1 MKGHH
6 AKFFPYTKACLSC
19 KMSAGVIWMDLKAGL
34 WQKQTLKLA
43 MTQELTQAIA
53 LLQYSAQEL
62 AAFLEARSMENP
74 LMQVDFKNISHF
86 DSSMD
91 TVRKTRKK
99 TFERD
104 QKNLIEQIGSGTSD
118 TLEDYL
124 LSQLNLLKA
133 TPQEKLILHVLIEN
147 IDENGYLTIDREILV
162 KRYNIENEIIDSAFF
177 KLQSLDPAGIGA
189 NDLRECLLLQLT
201 RRKRTPENVLA
212 ITIIRDH
219 FMLFAEKKWKA
230 LAKMLNINVKEI
242 QKIFDDIQQLNPKPG
257 AAFQREKPAYIVP
270 DVVVKREGD
279 QLSVSVFDALIPK
292 VSFNDGYFRQLSG
305 HKDPEVNKFLQE
317 KQGDYQWIQR
327 SLEQR
332 KETLLKVS
340 MKIIEKQQDFFLIG
354 PAHLKPMTM
363 REVADELEIHEST
376 VSRTVREK
384 YMQTPAGTFEL
395 KSFFKSAV
403 QTTEND
409 QASSQKVKAAI
420 EHYIKEEDKKKP
432 ISDQKLVEML
442 EEHEG
447 MILSRRTVAK
457 YRDQL
462 GIPSSSKRKRFD

>member
-1 MKGHH
+1 
-6 AKFFPYTKACLSC
+6 
-19 KMSAGVIWMDLKAGL
+19 MDLKAGL

-74 LMQVDFKNISHF
+74 LIQVDFKNITHF
-86 DSSMD
+86 DSNMD
-91 TVRKTRKK
+91 RTRKTRTR

-104 QKNLIEQIGSGTSD
+104 QKNLIEQVGAGASD

-133 TPQEKLILHVLIEN
+133 TAEEKLILHELIEN
-147 IDENGYLTIDREILV
+147 IDENGYLTLDREGLV
-162 KRYNIENEIIDSAFF
+162 NRYQVEHEIVESAFF

-189 NDLRECLLLQLT
+189 HDLRECLLLQLT
-201 RRKRTPENVLA
+201 RQKRTPENELA
-212 ITIIRDH
+212 ITIIRDQ
-219 FMLFAEKKWKA
+219 FLLFAEKKWKA
-230 LAKMLNINVKEI
+230 LAKMLNIDVKDI
-242 QKIFDDIQQLNPKPG
+242 QKVHDNIQQLNPKPG
-257 AAFQREKPAYIVP
+257 ASFQREKPAYIVP
-270 DVVVKREGD
+270 DVVVKRQGD
-279 QLSVSVFDALIPK
+279 ELSVSVFDSLIPK
-292 VSFNDGYFRQLSG
+292 VSFNEGYFRQLSG
-305 HKDPEVNKFLQE
+305 HKDPELNKFLQE

-327 SLEQR
+327 SLAQR
-332 KETLLKVS
+332 KETLQRVS

-354 PAHLKPMTM
+354 PAHLNPMTM
-363 REVADELEIHEST
+363 REVAEELEIHEST

-384 YMQTPAGTFEL
+384 YMQTPAGTYEL
-395 KSFFKSAV
+395 KSFFTSAI

-420 EHYIKEEDKKKP
+420 QHYIKEENKKKP

-442 EEHEG
+442 EDNEG
-447 MILSRRTVAK
+447 MVVSRRTVAK

>member
-1 MKGHH
+1 
-6 AKFFPYTKACLSC
+6 
-19 KMSAGVIWMDLKAGL
+19 MDLKAGL

-62 AAFLEARSMENP
+62 AAFLEAKSMENP
-74 LMQVDFKNISHF
+74 LMQVDFKNISNF
-86 DSSMD
+86 DASMD
-91 TVRKTRKK
+91 RTRKTRKK

-104 QKNLIEQIGSGTSD
+104 QKNLIEQIGAGTSD

-124 LSQLNLLKA
+124 LSQLNMLKV
-133 TPQEKLILHVLIEN
+133 TPEEKLILHELIEN
-147 IDENGYLTIDREILV
+147 IDENGYLNLRREDLV
-162 KRYNIENEIIDSAFF
+162 RRFSVDEEIVDCAFF
-177 KLQSLDPAGIGA
+177 KLQALEPAGIGA
-189 NDLRECLLLQLT
+189 NDLKECLLLQLT
-201 RRKRTPENVLA
+201 RQKRTPENELA
-212 ITIIRDH
+212 RTIMRDH
-219 FMLFAEKKWKA
+219 FLLFAEKKWKA
-230 LAKMLNINVKEI
+230 LAKMLNIDVREI
-242 QKIFDDIQQLNPKPG
+242 QKVHDDIQQLNPKPG

-270 DVVVKREGD
+270 DVVVKREGNE
-279 QLSVSVFDALIPK
+279 LSVSVFDALIPK
-292 VSFNDGYFRQLSG
+292 ISFNEGYFQQLSG

-317 KQGDYQWIQR
+317 KQGDYQWIHR

-340 MKIIEKQQDFFLIG
+340 MKIIEKQKEFFLIG
-354 PAHLKPMTM
+354 PEHLKPMTM

-384 YMQTPAGTFEL
+384 YMQTPTGTHEL
-395 KSFFKSAV
+395 KSFFTSAIA
-403 QTTEND
+403 TTEND

-420 EHYIKEEDKKKP
+420 ERFIKEEDKKKP
-432 ISDQKLVEML
+432 ISDQKLVQML
-442 EEHEG
+442 EDEEG
-447 MILSRRTVAK
+447 MVVSRRTVAK

>member
-1 MKGHH
+1 
-6 AKFFPYTKACLSC
+6 
-19 KMSAGVIWMDLKAGL
+19 MDLKAGL
-34 WQKQTLKLA
+34 WQKQTIKLA

-62 AAFLEARSMENP
+62 AAFLEAKSMENP

-86 DSSMD
+86 DANMD
-91 TVRKTRKK
+91 RTRKTRKK

-104 QKNLIEQIGSGTSD
+104 QKNLIEQIGAGASD

-133 TPQEKLILHVLIEN
+133 TPEEKLILHELIEN
-147 IDENGYLTIDREILV
+147 IDENGYLILQKEDLIRRFCVDDEIV
-162 KRYNIENEIIDSAFF
+162 DCAFF

-189 NDLRECLLLQLT
+189 KNLQECLLLQLT
-201 RRKRTPENVLA
+201 RQKRTPENELA
-212 ITIIRDH
+212 MTIIRDH
-219 FMLFAEKKWKA
+219 FLLFAEKKWKA
-230 LAKMLNINVKEI
+230 VAKMLNVDLKDI
-242 QKIFDDIQQLNPKPG
+242 QKVHDDIQLLNPKPG

-270 DVVVKREGD
+270 DVVVKREGNE
-279 QLSVSVFDALIPK
+279 LLVSVFDALIPK
-292 VSFNDGYFRQLSG
+292 VSFNEGYFQQLSG
-305 HKDPEVNKFLQE
+305 HSDPDVNRFLQE

-340 MKIIEKQQDFFLIG
+340 MKIIEKQQEFFLIG
-354 PAHLKPMTM
+354 PDHLKPMTM

-384 YMQTPAGTFEL
+384 YMQTPAGTYEL
-395 KSFFKSAV
+395 KSFFTSAIS
-403 QTTEND
+403 TTENN

-420 EHYIKEEDKKKP
+420 ERFIKEEDKKKP
-432 ISDQKLVEML
+432 ISDQKLVELL
-442 EEHEG
+442 EDQEG
-447 MILSRRTVAK
+447 MVVSRRTVAK

>member
-1 MKGHH
+1 
-6 AKFFPYTKACLSC
+6 
-19 KMSAGVIWMDLKAGL
+19 MDLKAGL

-62 AAFLEARSMENP
+62 AAFLEAKSMENP
-74 LMQVDFKNISHF
+74 LMQVDFKNITHF
-86 DSSMD
+86 DSNMD
-91 TVRKTRKK
+91 RTRKTRTR

-104 QKNLIEQIGSGTSD
+104 QKSLIEQVGAGASD

-133 TPQEKLILHVLIEN
+133 TAEEKMILHELIEN
-147 IDENGYLTIDREILV
+147 IDENGYLTLERENLI
-162 KRYNIENEIIDSAFF
+162 KRFGVDEEIIDSAFF

-189 NDLRECLLLQLT
+189 NDLKECLLLQLT
-201 RRKRTPENVLA
+201 RQKRTPENELA

-230 LAKMLNINVKEI
+230 LAKMLNIDIKEI
-242 QKIFDDIQQLNPKPG
+242 QKVHDDIQQLNPKPG
-257 AAFQREKPAYIVP
+257 AAFQCEKPAYIVP
-270 DVVVKREGD
+270 DVVVKRAGD
-279 QLSVSVFDALIPK
+279 ELSVSVFDALIPK
-292 VSFNDGYFRQLSG
+292 VSFNEGYFRQLSG

-317 KQGDYQWIQR
+317 KQGDYQWIRR

-332 KETLLKVS
+332 KETVLKVS

-354 PAHLKPMTM
+354 PAHLNPMTM

-384 YMQTPAGTFEL
+384 YHANTCRHIR
-395 KSFFKSAV
+395 
-403 QTTEND
+403 
-409 QASSQKVKAAI
+409 VKI
-420 EHYIKEEDKKKP
+420 VLHQRNPDN
-432 ISDQKLVEML
+432 
-442 EEHEG
+442 
-447 MILSRRTVAK
+447 
-457 YRDQL
+457 
-462 GIPSSSKRKRFD
+462 RKRPGLIPKSKSSHRALYKRRR

>member
-1 MKGHH
+1 MI
-6 AKFFPYTKACLSC
+6 
-19 KMSAGVIWMDLKAGL
+19 AGVIWMDLKAGL

-62 AAFLEARSMENP
+62 AAFLEAKSMENP

-86 DSSMD
+86 DASMD
-91 TVRKTRKK
+91 RTRKTRRK

-104 QKNLIEQIGSGTSD
+104 QKSLIEQIGGGTTD

-133 TPQEKLILHVLIEN
+133 TPEEKLILHELIEN
-147 IDENGYLTIDREILV
+147 IDENGYLTMAREYLIN
-162 KRYNIENEIIDSAFF
+162 RYDLDEEIIDSAFF
-177 KLQSLDPAGIGA
+177 KLQSLDPSGIA
-189 NDLRECLLLQLT
+189 AKDLQECLLLQLT
-201 RRKRTPENVLA
+201 RQKRTPENEVA

-230 LAKMLNINVKEI
+230 LAKMLNIDVKEI
-242 QKIFDDIQQLNPKPG
+242 QKVHDDIQQLNPKPG

-270 DVVVKREGD
+270 DVVVNHVGGE
-279 QLSVSVFDALIPK
+279 LSVSVFDTLIPK
-292 VSFNDGYFRQLSG
+292 VSFNDGYFRQLSAHG
-305 HKDPEVNKFLQE
+305 DPEVNKFLQE
-317 KQGDYQWIQR
+317 KQGDYQWIRR

-384 YMQTPAGTFEL
+384 YMQTPAGTYEL
-395 KSFFKSAV
+395 KSFFTSAV

-442 EEHEG
+442 EENEG
-447 MILSRRTVAK
+447 MVLSRRTVAK

>member
-1 MKGHH
+1 
-6 AKFFPYTKACLSC
+6 
-19 KMSAGVIWMDLKAGL
+19 MDLKAGL

-62 AAFLEARSMENP
+62 AAFLEAKSMENP

-86 DSSMD
+86 DASMD
-91 TVRKTRKK
+91 RTRKTRRK

-104 QKNLIEQIGSGTSD
+104 QKSLIDQIGGGATD

-133 TPQEKLILHVLIEN
+133 TPAEKLILHELIEN
-147 IDENGYLTIDREILV
+147 IDENGYLTMDRDYLIN
-162 KRYNIENEIIDSAFF
+162 RYDLDEEIIDSAFF
-177 KLQSLDPAGIGA
+177 KLQSLDPAGIA
-189 NDLRECLLLQLT
+189 AKDLQECLLLQLT
-201 RRKRTPENVLA
+201 RQKRTPENEVA

-230 LAKMLNINVKEI
+230 LAKMLNIDVKEI
-242 QKIFDDIQQLNPKPG
+242 QKVHDDIQRLNPKPG

-270 DVVVKREGD
+270 DVVVKHEGGE
-279 QLSVSVFDALIPK
+279 LSVSVFDALIPK
-292 VSFNDGYFRQLSG
+292 VSFNDGYFRQLSAHG
-305 HKDPEVNKFLQE
+305 DHEVNKFLQE
-317 KQGDYQWIQR
+317 KQGDYQWIRR

-384 YMQTPAGTFEL
+384 YMQTPAGTYEL
-395 KSFFKSAV
+395 KAFFTSAV

-442 EEHEG
+442 EGNEG
-447 MILSRRTVAK
+447 MVLSRRTVAK

>member
-1 MKGHH
+1 
-6 AKFFPYTKACLSC
+6 
-19 KMSAGVIWMDLKAGL
+19 MDLKAGL

-62 AAFLEARSMENP
+62 AAFLEAKSMENP

-86 DSSMD
+86 DASMD
-91 TVRKTRKK
+91 RTRKTRKK
-99 TFERD
+99 AFERD
-104 QKNLIEQIGSGTSD
+104 QKNLIEQIGAGAGE

-133 TPQEKLILHVLIEN
+133 TQAEKLILQELIEN
-147 IDENGYLTIDREILV
+147 IDENGYLTLDRENFV
-162 KRYNIENEIIDSAFF
+162 NKYKVEYEIVESAFF

-189 NDLRECLLLQLT
+189 IDLRECLLLQLT
-201 RRKRTPENVLA
+201 RQKRTPENELA

-230 LAKMLNINVKEI
+230 LAKMLNVDVKEI
-242 QKIFDDIQQLNPKPG
+242 QKVHDDIQQLNPKPG

-270 DVVVKREGD
+270 DVVVKREGKE
-279 QLSVSVFDALIPK
+279 LSVSVFDALVPK
-292 VSFNDGYFRQLSG
+292 ISFNEGYFRQLSG

-327 SLEQR
+327 SLVQR

-354 PAHLKPMTM
+354 PAHMNPMTM
-363 REVADELEIHEST
+363 REVADELDIHEST

-384 YMQTPAGTFEL
+384 YMQTPAGTYEL
-395 KSFFKSAV
+395 KSFFTSAV
-403 QTTEND
+403 HTTEND

-420 EHYIKEEDKKKP
+420 EHYIKEENKKKP

-442 EEHEG
+442 GEQEG
-447 MILSRRTVAK
+447 MVVSRRTVAK
-457 YRDQL
+457 YRNQL

>member
-1 MKGHH
+1 
-6 AKFFPYTKACLSC
+6 
-19 KMSAGVIWMDLKAGL
+19 MDLKAGL

-62 AAFLEARSMENP
+62 AAFLEAKSMENP

-86 DSSMD
+86 DASMD
-91 TVRKTRKK
+91 RTRKTRRK

-104 QKNLIEQIGSGTSD
+104 QKNLIEQIGSGESD

-124 LSQLNLLKA
+124 LSQINLLKA
-133 TPQEKLILHVLIEN
+133 LPEEKLILQVLIEN
-147 IDENGYLTIDREILV
+147 IDENGYLTIERENLGGKFGV
-162 KRYNIENEIIDSAFF
+162 EEEIIDSAFF
-177 KLQSLDPAGIGA
+177 KLQSLDPAGIA
-189 NDLRECLLLQLT
+189 AKDLQECLLLQLI
-201 RRKRTPENVLA
+201 RQRRTPENELA

-219 FMLFAEKKWKA
+219 FLLFAEKKWKA
-230 LAKMLNINVKEI
+230 IAKMLNVGLKDI
-242 QKIFDDIQQLNPKPG
+242 QKVHDDIQQLNPKPG
-257 AAFQREKPAYIVP
+257 ATFQREKSAYIVP
-270 DVVVKREGD
+270 DVVVKRNGD
-279 QLSVSVFDALIPK
+279 ELSISVFDALIPK

-305 HKDPEVNKFLQE
+305 HRDPEVNKFLQE

-332 KETLLKVS
+332 KETVLKVS
-340 MKIIEKQQDFFLIG
+340 MKIIEKQRDFFLIG
-354 PAHLKPMTM
+354 PAHLNPMTM

-384 YMQTPAGTFEL
+384 YMQTPSGTYEL
-395 KSFFKSAV
+395 KSFFTSAV

-442 EEHEG
+442 EEREG
-447 MILSRRTVAK
+447 MVVSRRTVAK

>member
-1 MKGHH
+1 M
-6 AKFFPYTKACLSC
+6 
-19 KMSAGVIWMDLKAGL
+19 IEMDLKAGL

-62 AAFLEARSMENP
+62 AAFLEAKSMENP
-74 LMQVDFKNISHF
+74 LMQVDFKNISNF
-86 DSSMD
+86 DASMD
-91 TVRKTRKK
+91 RTRKTRKK
-99 TFERD
+99 TVERD
-104 QKNLIEQIGSGTSD
+104 QRNLIEQIGAGTGE

-124 LSQLNLLKA
+124 ISQLNLLKA
-133 TPQEKLILHVLIEN
+133 APEEKLILHELIAN
-147 IDENGYLTIDREILV
+147 IDENGYLKLRREDLAKRFNVDQEMIDC
-162 KRYNIENEIIDSAFF
+162 AFF
-177 KLQSLDPAGIGA
+177 KLQSLDPPGIGA
-189 NDLRECLLLQLT
+189 NDLKECLLLQLT
-201 RRKRTPENVLA
+201 RQKRTPENELA

-219 FMLFAEKKWKA
+219 FLLFAEKKWKA
-230 LAKMLNINVKEI
+230 LAKMLNIDLKDI
-242 QKIFDDIQQLNPKPG
+242 QKIHDGIQQLNPKPG

-270 DVVVKREGD
+270 DVVVRREGNE
-279 QLSVSVFDALIPK
+279 LSVSVLDALIPK
-292 VSFNDGYFRQLSG
+292 VSFNEGYFQQLSG

-317 KQGDYQWIQR
+317 KQGDFQWIQR

-340 MKIIEKQQDFFLIG
+340 LKIIEKQKDFFLIG
-354 PAHLKPMTM
+354 PDNLNPMTM

-384 YMQTPAGTFEL
+384 YMQTPAGTYEL
-395 KSFFKSAV
+395 KSFFTSAIA
-403 QTTEND
+403 TTEND

-420 EHYIKEEDKKKP
+420 ERFIKEEDKQKP

-442 EEHEG
+442 EDSEG
-447 MILSRRTVAK
+447 MVLSRRTVAK

-462 GIPSSSKRKRFD
+462 GIPASSKRKRFD

>member
-1 MKGHH
+1 
-6 AKFFPYTKACLSC
+6 
-19 KMSAGVIWMDLKAGL
+19 MDLKAGL

-62 AAFLEARSMENP
+62 AAFLEAKSMENP
-74 LMQVDFKNISHF
+74 LMQVDFKNISNF
-86 DSSMD
+86 DASMD
-91 TVRKTRKK
+91 STRKTRKK

-104 QKNLIEQIGSGTSD
+104 QKNLIEQIGGGATD

-133 TPQEKLILHVLIEN
+133 SPEEKLILHELIEN
-147 IDENGYLTIDREILV
+147 IDENGYLNLEKENLIKMFSVEEELV
-162 KRYNIENEIIDSAFF
+162 DSAFF
-177 KLQSLDPAGIGA
+177 KLQSLDPAGIA
-189 NDLRECLLLQLT
+189 AKDLQECLLLQIM
-201 RRKRTPENVLA
+201 RQKRTPENELA
-212 ITIIRDH
+212 LTIIRDH
-219 FMLFAEKKWKA
+219 FLLFAEKKWKA
-230 LAKMLNINVKEI
+230 LAKMLGVETRDIQKVHDEI
-242 QKIFDDIQQLNPKPG
+242 QKLNPRPG
-257 AAFQREKPAYIVP
+257 AAFQREKLAYIVP
-270 DVVVKREGD
+270 DVVVKQEGSE
-279 QLSVSVFDALIPK
+279 LSVSVFDKLIPK
-292 VSFNDGYFRQLSG
+292 VSFNDGYFRQLSAHG
-305 HKDPEVNKFLQE
+305 DPEVNKFLQE
-317 KQGDYQWIQR
+317 KQGDYQWIRR

-340 MKIIEKQQDFFLIG
+340 MKIIEKQHDFFLKG

-384 YMQTPAGTFEL
+384 YMQTPAGTYEL
-395 KSFFKSAV
+395 KSFFTSAIA
-403 QTTEND
+403 TTEND
-409 QASSQKVKAAI
+409 QASSQNVKAAI
-420 EHYIKEEDKKKP
+420 EQYIKEEDKKKP

-442 EEHEG
+442 EENEG
-447 MILSRRTVAK
+447 MVVSRRTVAK